1 MPSMASRIHNP
12 ATRSWTRALKRALI
26 LLAVISAIAIGL
38 TVFAAWMIHHH
49 GAYGAVLT
57 VRERMAIVRPIVLAV
72 EIVVLALGWWYWT
85 PLVKRAGF
93 APEVESVWLAA
104 RHRLACW
111 GIAFILLG
119 VMVR

>member
-1 MPSMASRIHNP
+1 MPSMTRGIHGTTKP
-12 ATRSWTRALKRALI
+12 GWPRALKRALI
-26 LLAVISAIAIGL
+26 LLAAISAIAIGL

-57 VRERMAIVRPIVLAV
+57 VRERMAIVRPIVLAN

-93 APEVESVWLAA
+93 APEVASVWLAA

-111 GIAFILLG
+111 GIAFIVLG